1 MDILVTFLFSVNA
14 LSLSPE
20 CRIPEAGFTCAA
32 RPALALVVAGEE
44 KGESVYGHTLLFTK
58 TLLVGQPVGFPAG
71 RPTCP
76 RAKGEEER
84 EGCRGCQREQWI
96 RGWWDRLDSLLRS
109 RVQHHRSEWGH

>member
-1 MDILVTFLFSVNA
+1 LDTISLLGNAKGAVGLCKETSAHGFELAVCARTNMDILVTFLFSVNA

-71 RPTCP
+71 RPT
-76 RAKGEEER
+76 
-84 EGCRGCQREQWI
+84 
-96 RGWWDRLDSLLRS
+96 GWVGLSI
-109 RVQHHRSEWGH
+109 